1 MGIGVIL
8 ASIGL
13 GLGFV
18 SYFYIFL
25 LHFENWFKNRKFPQ
39 IINSKVITYYYPQ
52 NL

>member
-18 SYFYIFL
+18 SYFYIL
-25 LHFENWFKNRKFPQ
+25 YYILKIGSKIENSHK
-39 IINSKVITYYYPQ
+39 
-52 NL
+52 